1 MVYFLEMVAVLSS
14 NNLKMPM
21 VNLYTYLLFNEEQK
35 LLNYLDVDRQK
46 SEPSKLV
53 IKSLSDFARSYSVV
67 KTSKSGMVEMN
78 AN

>member
-1 MVYFLEMVAVLSS
+1 MVAVLSS

-35 LLNYLDVDRQK
+35 LLNYLDVDQQK
-46 SEPSKLV
+46 CEPSKLV